1 MPENVISTKRL
12 YFDDAYRTDFEA
24 KIIART
30 ERGGKP
36 VVILDATCFYPEAGG
51 QPADRGTLNGVDVAD
66 VVEDGERIL
75 HVIDAEISSD
85 EVRGRV
91 DGRRRFDH
99 MQQHS
104 GQHILSQA
112 FIEILRGETRSF
124 HMGED
129 VSTLEI
135 GIANVSDE
143 SLDRVERRANE
154 VVFEDRPVKVSF
166 VPQEEIGNVPL
177 RRPPKVEGIIRVVE
191 VEGFDFSACGGTHC
205 RRTGE
210 IGLIKVLGWERIRG
224 NLRFTFVC
232 GGRALSV
239 FQVRNRI
246 VRGLIGQFNVRDRDL
261 PAAVERISSDLKEA
275 KRRTRKLEESLAVHE
290 SAEFMAKADKGIIR
304 AVLADRSPEAVRALA
319 LNIIRRGNYVVLFG
333 WTAGSQGRV
342 LLAASEGSGL
352 DLRMIIPEIQK
363 IAPVKGGGS
372 PSLVE
377 LVVKEAVRLETVLD
391 QALSGI
397 RKK

>member
-36 VVILDATCFYPEAGG
+36 AVILDATCFYPEAGG

-75 HVIDAEISSD
+75 HVLDVEISSD

-154 VVFEDRPVKVSF
+154 VVFEDRPVKFSF

-290 SAEFMAKADKGIIR
+290 SAEFMAKADEGIIR

-377 LVVKEAVRLETVLD
+377 LVVEEAVRLETVLD

>member
-24 KIIART
+24 KIITRT

-154 VVFEDRPVKVSF
+154 VVFEDKPVKVSF

>member
-1 MPENVISTKRL
+1 
-12 YFDDAYRTDFEA
+12 
-24 KIIART
+24 
-30 ERGGKP
+30 
-36 VVILDATCFYPEAGG
+36 
-51 QPADRGTLNGVDVAD
+51 
-66 VVEDGERIL
+66 
-75 HVIDAEISSD
+75 
-85 EVRGRV
+85 
-91 DGRRRFDH
+91 
-99 MQQHS
+99 
-104 GQHILSQA
+104 
-112 FIEILRGETRSF
+112 
-124 HMGED
+124 MGED

-372 PSLVE
+372 PTLVE

>member
-1 MPENVISTKRL
+1 MPENLISTKRL
-12 YFDDAYRTDFEA
+12 YFEDAYRTDFEA
-24 KIIART
+24 RIIART
-30 ERGGKP
+30 EHGGKP
-36 VVILDATCFYPEAGG
+36 AVVLDATCFYPEAGG
-51 QPADRGTLNGVDVAD
+51 QPADRGTLNGVDVLD
-66 VVEDGERIL
+66 VVEDGEKIL
-75 HVIDAEISSD
+75 HVLKAGIPSD

-99 MQQHS
+99 MQQHL

-135 GIANVSDE
+135 GIADVSDE
-143 SLDRVERRANE
+143 SLDRVERRANG
-154 VVFEDRPVKVSF
+154 VVFEDRPVKISF
-166 VPQEEIGNVPL
+166 VPREQIGSVPL

-239 FQVRNRI
+239 FQVRNRV
-246 VRGLIGQFNVRDRDL
+246 VRSLIGQFNVQDQNVT
-261 PAAVERISSDLKEA
+261 AAVEKIGSDLKEA
-275 KRRTRKLEESLAVHE
+275 KRRARKLEESLAVYE
-290 SAEFMAKADKGIIR
+290 SAEFMAKADEGIIR

-319 LNIIRRGNYVVLFG
+319 LNVIRRGNYVVLFG
-333 WTAGSQGRV
+333 WPAGNRGRIV
-342 LLAASEGSGL
+342 LAASEGTGL
-352 DLRMIIPEIQK
+352 DMRMIIPEIQK

-372 PSLVE
+372 SSLVE
-377 LVVKEAVRLETVLD
+377 LVTEETGKLEIALD
-391 QALSGI
+391 QALSVV